1 MNKGMKK
8 NVANL
13 QQRMQLKIYLVLFLV
28 MLLITANR
36 VQAAEM
42 ADMPAN
48 DTPTTEQQT
57 TTPATTETN
66 TTEQTEGKLVTKKG
80 NTYYEY
86 ADGTKAKKTFVEIQ
100 GKTYYFGKKGVMQK
114 GWMKKGKGYIYFDRS
129 TGVQKK
135 DKEIDGIKLDK
146 KGQAKKSS
154 YNNEKIK
161 TMLKANSIMNKVTKP
176 TDTKEQKLKKVF
188 DWVLKHQYKRH
199 RIFAKVRSEKGWEM
213 TFAND
218 IYGVGTGCCV
228 SEACALAFLAHECG
242 YKDVYVCDDTGH
254 AWVEINGH
262 VYDTLFAEAKSYKKY
277 YNSTYKTA
285 GLHRVNKLKI

>member
-1 MNKGMKK
+1 MKK

-13 QQRMQLKIYLVLFLV
+13 QQRIQLEIYVVLFLV
-28 MLLITANR
+28 MLLVTVNR
-36 VQAAEM
+36 VQAAETT
-42 ADMPAN
+42 DMPAN

-66 TTEQTEGKLVTKKG
+66 ATAQPEGKLVTKKG

-86 ADGTKAKKTFVEIQ
+86 ADGTKAKKTFVEIE

-135 DKEIDGIKLDK
+135 NTKIDGIKLDK

-154 YNNEKIK
+154 YNNKKIK

-188 DWVLKHQYKRH
+188 DWVLSHQYDRH
-199 RIFAKVRSEKGWEM
+199 RIFAKVRSQKGWEM

-218 IYGVGTGCCV
+218 IYSKGTGCCV

-242 YKDVYVCDDTGH
+242 YKNVYVCDDTGH

>member
-1 MNKGMKK
+1 MKK
-8 NVANL
+8 NVADL
-13 QQRMQLKIYLVLFLV
+13 QQRIQLKIYLVLFLV
-28 MLLITANR
+28 MLLVTSNEA
-36 VQAAEM
+36 QATETS
-42 ADMPAN
+42 DMPAT
-48 DTPTTEQQT
+48 TPATTEQQT

-66 TTEQTEGKLVTKKG
+66 TAEKPEGKLLTKKG
-80 NTYYEY
+80 KTYYEY
-86 ADGTKAKKTFVEIQ
+86 ANGTKAKKTFVEIK

-135 DKEIDGIKLDK
+135 NTTIDGIKLDK
-146 KGQAKKSS
+146 KGRAKKSS

-161 TMLKANSIMNKVTKP
+161 TMLKANSIMCKVTKP

-188 DWVLKHQYKRH
+188 NWVLKHQYKRH
-199 RIFAKVRSEKGWEM
+199 RIFAKVRSTKGWEM
-213 TFAND
+213 TYAND

-262 VYDTLFAEAKSYKKY
+262 VYDTLFAEAKSYKSY

-285 GLHRVNKLKI
+285 RLHRVNKLKI